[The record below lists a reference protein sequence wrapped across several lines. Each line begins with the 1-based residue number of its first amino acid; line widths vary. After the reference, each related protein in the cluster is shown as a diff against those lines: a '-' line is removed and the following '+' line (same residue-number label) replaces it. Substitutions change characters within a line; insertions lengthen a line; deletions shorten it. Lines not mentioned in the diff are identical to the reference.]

1 MKYFEYWR
9 RTFDYKAQSQLTD
22 LFIYIWINILILA
35 FIFIFALLG
44 PLTWENTLV
53 NLYYIC
59 LVLMLFPTASL
70 LVRVIKSNK
79 KTNNQLK

>member
-9 RTFDYKAQSQLTD
+9 RTFDYKGQSQLTD
-22 LFIYIWINILILA
+22 LFICIGINILILA

-44 PLTWENTLV
+44 PLTWENALV

-70 LVRVIKSNK
+70 LVRVIKNNK